1 MRHTLFFKI
10 RYTLRAKI
18 LLGFFS
24 VILFLSA
31 SALFTMFQTL
41 KNVETV
47 EKINDQILPDSLTF
61 AEIQV
66 DTLRIQ
72 QWMSYAAAT
81 GDSSG
86 AKKAEEYYGLAQKSL
101 NALIERFGGDTAAPL
116 RKRLETLRTE
126 LEDFM
131 SLGMRMVESYLNF
144 GPDIGNTMMEQFN
157 PAADGITIEME
168 KLVAERNAGM
178 KGDFSALLA
187 RFRVSLLL
195 AAGAVLLSLALSF
208 VVAMGLSSSISGSIG
223 KILGLAKEMKEGNL
237 TGRIAV
243 STSDELGLLVTNL
256 NDAIASMKTLVDSV
270 KARAA
275 ENGSVSLDL
284 SRKID
289 ETLEA
294 SSNISLR
301 SEEIRGKFDA
311 FVEAVSESVSAIER
325 IFSHISALAGQV
337 VDQSAAV
344 SQTSASIEEMSASLH
359 NVDRVIAEKR
369 ELSNHLRTVTA
380 FGGEKI
386 EATNDYIVKISK
398 SIEAIFESIS
408 MIKGISSQTNLLA
421 MNASIEAAHAGE
433 FGKGFSVVADEIR
446 KLAETT
452 GENAVE
458 ISASLEKL
466 VADIKAASTSSR
478 ESGEA
483 FVGINEEV
491 LQVVGAF
498 DEISSNTVE
507 LSIGSSEI
515 AKSMTDLRSL
525 TESIRNNSTS
535 IERETKAIEQTL
547 MAIKENS
554 SVSRTALQEINS
566 QTQLI
571 SRDIAEVSGMASANS
586 ENLERLNSEMGIF
599 KTGAA

>member
-1 MRHTLFFKI
+1 MRHTLFF
-10 RYTLRAKI
+10 RMRCTLRAKI

-47 EKINDQILPDSLTF
+47 EKINDRVLPDSLAF

-72 QWMSYAAAT
+72 QWMSYSAAT

-86 AKKAEEYYGLAQKSL
+86 AKKAEEHYGRAQKTL
-101 NALIERFGGDTAAPL
+101 NALIERTGGDAAAPL
-116 RKRLETLRTE
+116 RKRLEALRTE

-131 SLGMRMVESYLNF
+131 SLGMQMVESYLNF

-157 PAADGITIEME
+157 PAADGITAEME

-178 KGDFSALLA
+178 KGDFAALLA

-195 AAGAVLLSLALSF
+195 AAGAVLVSLTLSF

-256 NDAIASMKTLVDSV
+256 NEAIASMKTLVDSV

-284 SRKID
+284 SMKID

-369 ELSNHLRTVTA
+369 ELSNHLRTVTS

-398 SIEAIFESIS
+398 NIEAIFESIS

-458 ISASLEKL
+458 ISSSLEKL

-478 ESGEA
+478 ESGDA
-483 FVGINEEV
+483 FAGISEEV

-554 SVSRTALQEINS
+554 SVSRAALQEINS

-571 SRDIAEVSGMASANS
+571 SRDIAEVSGMASANN
-586 ENLERLNSEMGIF
+586 ENLERLNSEMGVF